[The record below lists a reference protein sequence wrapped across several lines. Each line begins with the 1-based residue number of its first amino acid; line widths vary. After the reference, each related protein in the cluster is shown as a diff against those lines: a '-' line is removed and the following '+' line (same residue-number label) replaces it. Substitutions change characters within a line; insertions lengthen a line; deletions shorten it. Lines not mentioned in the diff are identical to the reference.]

1 MTAALF
7 YLCAPSGAG
16 KNALLSALNEFES
29 APYVAVRTITR
40 PADIT
45 EASEPVTD
53 YVFAQF
59 KEAGLFALDWSANG
73 FHYGIRTSEIAC
85 SDSVIINGSRAY
97 WPEAKRRFPGMSLVT
112 IEVPELILKER
123 LLARERESEF
133 EIIARLKRNRE
144 LSKELQKETPF
155 CALIND
161 RSPRDMAVDFME
173 RLECISG

>member
-1 MTAALF
+1 MSTTLF

-29 APYVAVRTITR
+29 APYVAIRTITR
-40 PADIT
+40 PADVT
-45 EASEPVTD
+45 EASEPVTESE
-53 YVFAQF
+53 FSQL

-97 WPEAKRRFPGMSLVT
+97 WPEAKRRFPDMALVT
-112 IEVPELILKER
+112 IEVPEPILKDR
-123 LLARERESEF
+123 LLARGRESEF
-133 EIIARLKRNRE
+133 EIFARLKRNRE

-155 CALIND
+155 CTLIND

-173 RLECISG
+173 RLGCISG